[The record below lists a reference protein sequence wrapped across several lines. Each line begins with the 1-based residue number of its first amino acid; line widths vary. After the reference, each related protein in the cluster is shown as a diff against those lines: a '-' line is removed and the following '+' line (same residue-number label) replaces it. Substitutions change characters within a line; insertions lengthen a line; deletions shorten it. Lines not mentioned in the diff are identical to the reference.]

1 MSACACGST
10 REDADC
16 CGRWSSAQPP
26 PTPEALMRSR
36 YRAYVQGDRAWL
48 LSSWHPRTRPPSLAL
63 EPATRW
69 LGLKIRSAPPPEG
82 ETATVHFIARWRL
95 GGAPA
100 QRQEEISRFV
110 FEQGR
115 WWYLDGEML
124 GG

>member
-1 MSACACGST
+1 MSPCPCGSGL
-10 REDADC
+10 DLADC
-16 CGRWSSAQPP
+16 CGRWQAERWPDS
-26 PTPEALMRSR
+26 PEALMRSR
-36 YRAYVQGDRAWL
+36 YSAYLRGDRAWL
-48 LSSWHPRTRPPSLAL
+48 LSTWHPRTRPPSLAL

-69 LGLKIRSAPPPEG
+69 LGLKIVSAPGPEG

-115 WWYLDGEML
+115 WWYLDGEVRSR
-124 GG
+124 